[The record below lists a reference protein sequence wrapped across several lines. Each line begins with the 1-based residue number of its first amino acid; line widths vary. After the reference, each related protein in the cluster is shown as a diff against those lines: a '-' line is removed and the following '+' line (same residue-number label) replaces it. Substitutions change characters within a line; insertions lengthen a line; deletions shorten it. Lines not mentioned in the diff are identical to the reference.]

1 MGYQFVTI
9 NLTGTKHVTD
19 LKFAVSNIDTVYKGF
34 DYITGNKILVVKT
47 NSDTYTFKE
56 GEDVKNVDIEFKK
69 F

>member
-9 NLTGTKHVTD
+9 NLIGKHITD
-19 LKFAVSNIDTVYKGF
+19 MKFAVSNIETVYKGF

-47 NSDTYTFKE
+47 NFDTYTFAE
-56 GEDVKNVDIEFKK
+56 GKDVKNVDIEFQK